1 MRNKNFA
8 LLICDLQTKTI
19 PQLYHKKK
27 VIYNVNK
34 LLYMK
39 KYIPEIKVAINAEFI
54 PEKLGILDISINS
67 SNIDFHYKKDNY
79 SMKNKKLMNYLHKFS
94 ISDIILTGM
103 ETQWCI
109 NRTTFDLSKNFNIHI
124 PYDAIGNKLSN
135 IENKHDLEQLK
146 NYGAQIMSTNFL
158 ICNFLKKYNEE
169 QSKKY
174 LEVLKNESNIF
185 I

>member
-1 MRNKNFA
+1 MLHKNFA

-39 KYIPEIKVAINAEFI
+39 KYIPKIKVAINAEFI
-54 PEKLGILDISINS
+54 PEKLGILDNSINS
-67 SNIDFHYKKDNY
+67 SNIDYHYRKDSY
-79 SMKNKKLMNYLHKFS
+79 SMKNEQLMNYLHKFS
-94 ISDIILTGM
+94 ISDIIITGM

-109 NRTTFDLSKNFNIHI
+109 NRSTFDLSKNFNIYI
-124 PYDAIGNKLSN
+124 PYDAIGNKLN
-135 IENKHDLEQLK
+135 NKENKYDLLQLK
-146 NYGAQIMSTNFL
+146 NYGAQIMSTDFL
-158 ICNFLKKYNEE
+158 ICSFLKNNHEE

-174 LEVLKNESNIF
+174 LQVLKNE
-185 I
+185 

>member
-1 MRNKNFA
+1 MLHKNFA

-67 SNIDFHYKKDNY
+67 SNIDYHYRKDSY
-79 SMKNKKLMNYLHKFS
+79 SMKNEQLINYLHKFS

-109 NRTTFDLSKNFNIHI
+109 NRSTFDLSKNFNIYI

-135 IENKHDLEQLK
+135 DENKQDLMQLK
-146 NYGAQIMSTNFL
+146 NYGSQIMSTDFL
-158 ICNFLKKYNEE
+158 ICSFLKNFHEE

-174 LEVLKNESNIF
+174 LQVLKNE
-185 I
+185 

>member
-1 MRNKNFA
+1 MMLHKNFA

-19 PQLYHKKK
+19 PHLYHKKK

-54 PEKLGILDISINS
+54 PEKLGILDNSINS
-67 SNIDFHYKKDNY
+67 STIDFHYRKDSY
-79 SMKNKKLMNYLHKFS
+79 SMKNDQLMNYLQKFS

-109 NRTTFDLSKNFNIHI
+109 NQSSHDLAKHFNIYI
-124 PYDAIGNKLSN
+124 PYDAIGNKFSN
-135 IENKHDLEQLK
+135 DENKHDLHQLK
-146 NYGAQIMSTNFL
+146 NNVVQIMSTDFL
-158 ICNFLKKYNEE
+158 ICSFLKNYNDE

-174 LEVLKNESNIF
+174 LEVLKNE
-185 I
+185 

>member
-1 MRNKNFA
+1 MLHKNFA

-67 SNIDFHYKKDNY
+67 SNIDYHYRKDSY
-79 SMKNKKLMNYLHKFS
+79 SMKNEQLINYLHKFS

-109 NRTTFDLSKNFNIHI
+109 NRSTFDLSKNFNIYI

-135 IENKHDLEQLK
+135 DENKQDLMQLK
-146 NYGAQIMSTNFL
+146 NYGAQIMSMDFL
-158 ICNFLKKYNEE
+158 ICSFLKNFHEE

-174 LEVLKNESNIF
+174 LQVLKNE
-185 I
+185 